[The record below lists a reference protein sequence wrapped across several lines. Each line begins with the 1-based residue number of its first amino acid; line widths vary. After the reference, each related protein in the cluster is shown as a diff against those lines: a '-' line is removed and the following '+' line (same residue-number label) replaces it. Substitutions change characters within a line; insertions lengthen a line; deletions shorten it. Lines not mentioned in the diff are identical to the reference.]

1 MNIKILT
8 ILIIQC
14 YDNLLYNFKNIYP
27 ENCFNIV
34 LANLTLEISKLPHSV
49 DTYMKKMLA
58 IKQQVTFITHCLLL
72 TPCWQRSNDNSL
84 IKVVFPLPV
93 GPVKI
98 VNSPCLKPL
107 RYFVKSGNRS
117 HYNDCKRQVTLFDM
131 CSYLY
136 TSYFLSIK
144 KLWIN
149 MTFKL

>member
-8 ILIIQC
+8 ILIRQC
-14 YDNLLYNFKNIYP
+14 YNNLLYNFKKTCP

-49 DTYMKKMLA
+49 DTYTKEMKA
-58 IKQQVTFITHCLLL
+58 INQQITSITHCLLL

-107 RYFVKSGNRS
+107 RHFVKSGNRR
-117 HYNDCKRQVTLFDM
+117 HYNNCKRRVILFHMFSD
-131 CSYLY
+131 
-136 TSYFLSIK
+136 
-144 KLWIN
+144 N
-149 MTFKL
+149 TFTPAIFSALRNSE